1 MLRKKEL
8 KKLSFFLFLW
18 WSHWIYKNIFF
29 TSLSLSLSL
38 FSMLAL
44 KKFRFVSIFLPP
56 PPPTTHCTAMNQQN
70 LKRVSASKQ
79 INNSSSQQVGITA
92 NEVDF
97 YVWIIVYVCKRSLSA
112 AKWNSTAANKRNEK
126 KVANSERVSL
136 HSEFIAIKMRKGM
149 KFQKNNTR
157 YVGQWWF
164 ITMRYVDFFRATQRH
179 ISECLSGDSLIKH
192 QMKRSMT

>member
-29 TSLSLSLSL
+29 TSLSLSLFYVGFKEVS
-38 FSMLAL
+38 
-44 KKFRFVSIFLPP
+44 FRFYI
-56 PPPTTHCTAMNQQN
+56 
-70 LKRVSASKQ
+70 
-79 INNSSSQQVGITA
+79 SS
-92 NEVDF
+92 
-97 YVWIIVYVCKRSLSA
+97 
-112 AKWNSTAANKRNEK
+112 STAANNTLYSNEPTKPKESKCIKTDQQQQQPASRHNSKRSRFLCMDNCLCLQEISLGGKVKFYSSEQTKRKK